1 MEIRQTILC
10 RFSLDGLRGF
20 RGSNYGGNRGLIN
33 PAAIIKVTI
42 WTESSCWDQQ
52 APQTANWLTH
62 SLFRERVNNKG
73 WKRTYKYDKLHCRWP
88 KVIGYIVKV
97 KILNEHFVCLL
108 LYIFGLIKWHFFIQL
123 KTKDK
128 PLFVRLSLDQH
139 NIVKFFNLHLGQ
151 MC

>member
-20 RGSNYGGNRGLIN
+20 RGSNYGGNRGLIS

-42 WTESSCWDQQ
+42 WAESSCWDQQ

-73 WKRTYKYDKLHCRWP
+73 LKRTYKYDKLHCRWP
-88 KVIGYIVKV
+88 KVIGNIVKV
-97 KILNEHFVCLL
+97 KIFTEPFVCLL
-108 LYIFGLIKWHFFIQL
+108 LYIFGLIKWHFFIQS
-123 KTKDK
+123 KREIN
-128 PLFVRLSLDQH
+128 LFYLRFRLGSTQR
-139 NIVKFFNLHLGQ
+139 
-151 MC
+151 C